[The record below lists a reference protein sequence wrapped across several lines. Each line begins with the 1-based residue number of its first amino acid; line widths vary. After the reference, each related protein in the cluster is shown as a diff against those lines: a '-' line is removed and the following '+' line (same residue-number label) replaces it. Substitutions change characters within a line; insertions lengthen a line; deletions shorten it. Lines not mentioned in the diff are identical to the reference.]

1 MTTEPIEKDQAV
13 AQNTMAPPQ
22 KTVMDLATALGLYAL
37 KDSELFWELQLDTRC
52 LIGWSSSKIVVSFRG
67 TASMKNAVADMQV
80 SSSKLLHL
88 QRQLSGNLWSHLV
101 LSLSSRMAAT
111 ATASS
116 HKTCNT
122 ASLSNG
128 IHVVFAPKK
137 MQSLLHAMH
146 LQTVSTWCWD
156 MGQR

>member
-1 MTTEPIEKDQAV
+1 MTTEPIEKDQGV
-13 AQNTMAPPQ
+13 AQNTTAPPQ
-22 KTVMDLATALGLYAL
+22 KTIMDLSTALSLYAL
-37 KDSELFWELQLDTRC
+37 TDSELFWELQLDTRC

-80 SSSKLLHL
+80 SSSKLLRL
-88 QRQLSGNLWSHLV
+88 QRQVSGNLWSHLV
-101 LSLSSRMAAT
+101 LSLPSHMAAS

-116 HKTCNT
+116 HILCNT

-128 IHVVFAPKK
+128 IHVVFAPEK

-146 LQTVSTWCWD
+146 LQTVSSWCWD
-156 MGQR
+156 MGHR